1 MLVVYLVFFIRSI
14 IVLYNFISNKIQN
27 RDVEKNEGKD
37 LVKEKKKEIKEAEK
51 KDGEKE
57 FDKKEIVK
65 IVKKQKIVISN
76 VN

>member
-57 FDKKEIVK
+57 FDKKEKLSI
-65 IVKKQKIVISN
+65 
-76 VN
+76 

>member
-37 LVKEKKKEIKEAEK
+37 VVKEKKKEIKEAEK
-51 KDGEKE
+51 KDGETE